1 MTSPSGFLRAAGL
14 VVGGGLVGALLA
26 IVLTEGAGWRTPAPA
41 RAGDASRDAGTA
53 EAMRALTTEIAA
65 LRAALATA
73 VVPASGAPVP
83 VPREAR
89 DAAERLEPLV
99 RRMEEAIARVPLG
112 SSTQGV
118 TAPKAEGTT
127 PEQRQHVGKLHDEI
141 TEGNRGSF
149 LASQAARRP
158 HLLQTYAQI
167 LARYGRPDMSSV
179 HGSAIQ
185 WTYLSDPT
193 NPDRQLLFR
202 FVDGI
207 VCEVDA
213 W

>member
-1 MTSPSGFLRAAGL
+1 MTAPGGTLRAAGL

-99 RRMEEAIARVPLG
+99 RRMESAAATAVETRSGSSPASLRARVAAEPTSAQSEAILAAIDQFADPGEIQTRARRAMLLSSYEDVIDRFGPPG
-112 SSTQGV
+112 SI
-118 TAPKAEGTT
+118 TT
-127 PEQRQHVGKLHDEI
+127 TDGGALVWTYWSG
-141 TEGNRGSF
+141 
-149 LASQAARRP
+149 QAATGKT
-158 HLLQTYAQI
+158 LTVQFL
-167 LARYGRPDMSSV
+167 
-179 HGSAIQ
+179 
-185 WTYLSDPT
+185 
-193 NPDRQLLFR
+193 
-202 FVDGI
+202 DGL
-207 VCEVDA
+207 VTGV